1 MTRAKLLLLKV
12 KLERMTKGKKETLKG
27 QWLRGMVKARVA
39 GRMEVKWSRFKH
51 KLVIINNIVVN
62 NIKK

>member
-1 MTRAKLLLLKV
+1 MLLLKV

-39 GRMEVKWSRFKH
+39 GRWAVRWSCFKH
-51 KLVIINNIVVN
+51 KLVIINNIAVN
-62 NIKK
+62 KIQK